1 MPKRFGLL
9 VLSGIW
15 ILSAIWLTGFALQT
29 FAATPQEE
37 RSQLE
42 KELRDLEQQ
51 IQQYEQ
57 DITKTQQEK
66 KTLQNQITIIKKQ
79 ISRVNLQVAQS
90 NKLIGDLKVQIADT
104 SSSIDKTGREIE
116 EKRTRLGEILQ
127 RIYEEDQ
134 KTALEILLTGSD
146 LSEFFEN
153 LAALDSLNTRS
164 QALLLDIQDLN
175 VYLRDQKVSLETD
188 KQEEENFVKIQI
200 LQRQQNQAAK
210 AEQERLLKQTQGK
223 EAEYQKQLANTRLRA
238 QEIRSRIFEI
248 VGVPAAPTFGEAL
261 AIAQEVSARTGVR
274 AALLLAVLTQESNLG
289 KNVGQCYLTDT
300 RTGSGISVRTGKA
313 TRNVMKPSRD
323 VQPFLRITGGLGRDP
338 AKTPV
343 SCPIASVGGYGG
355 AMGPAQFIPSTWAL
369 YEQKLKDIFGRAG
382 DPWNIKDAFMAA
394 AVLLADSGAAKQ
406 TYTAEWRAAM
416 IYFSGSTNTRYRFY
430 GDSVMAIAKGYEDDI
445 RALAAGTGKDLA
457 LH

>member
-1 MPKRFGLL
+1 MSILRFPKKAAATTLMLVFLL
-9 VLSGIW
+9 PLGGV
-15 ILSAIWLTGFALQT
+15 FAL
-29 FAATPQEE
+29 TPQEE

-42 KELRDLEQQ
+42 LELQQLEQQ

-66 KTLQNQITIIKKQ
+66 KTLQNQITIVKNQ
-79 ISRVNLQVAQS
+79 IAKLNLQITQS
-90 NKLIGDLKVQIADT
+90 NRLISDLKVQIADT
-104 SSSIDKTGREIE
+104 SSSIDKTGRDIE
-116 EKRTRLGEILQ
+116 DKKAQLGDILQ

-153 LAALDSLNTRS
+153 LVALDSLNARNR
-164 QALLLDIQDLN
+164 ALLLDIQDLN
-175 VYLRDQKVSLETD
+175 VYLQDQKVSLETD

-200 LQRQQNQAAK
+200 LQRQQTQAAK
-210 AEQERLLKQTQGK
+210 AEQERLLQQTQGK

-238 QEIRSRIFEI
+238 QEIRNRIFDI
-248 VGVPAAPTFGEAL
+248 VGVPDAPTFGEAL
-261 AIAQEVSARTGVR
+261 AIAQEVSARTGIR

-289 KNVGQCYLTDT
+289 KNVGQCYMTDAAT
-300 RTGSGISVRTGKA
+300 GGGISIRTGAAI
-313 TRNVMKPSRD
+313 RNVMKPSRD
-323 VQPFLRITGGLGRDP
+323 VQPFLRITGELGRD
-338 AKTPV
+338 ASKTPV
-343 SCPIASVGGYGG
+343 SCPIPSVGGYGG

-369 YEQKLKDIFGRAG
+369 YEKKLKDILGRPG

-394 AVLLADSGAAKQ
+394 AVLLVDSGAAKQ

-445 RALAAGTGKDLA
+445 KALAAGAGKDLA
-457 LH
+457 LQ